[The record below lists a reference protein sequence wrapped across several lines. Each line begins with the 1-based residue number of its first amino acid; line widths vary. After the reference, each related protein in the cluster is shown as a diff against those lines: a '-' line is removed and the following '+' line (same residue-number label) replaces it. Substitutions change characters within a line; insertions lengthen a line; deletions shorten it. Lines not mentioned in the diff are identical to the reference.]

1 MFCQTD
7 RQTDRQ
13 TDKQTDIWTKSKP
26 IISSG
31 ETGRGLIC
39 KVFDKTMFS
48 LCVEFDINRSIDLKL
63 HWLQCIYTGNEVQT
77 SYL

>member
-1 MFCQTD
+1 MFC
-7 RQTDRQ
+7 QTDRQ

-48 LCVEFDINRSIDLKL
+48 LCVEFILIDLL
-63 HWLQCIYTGNEVQT
+63 I
-77 SYL
+77 